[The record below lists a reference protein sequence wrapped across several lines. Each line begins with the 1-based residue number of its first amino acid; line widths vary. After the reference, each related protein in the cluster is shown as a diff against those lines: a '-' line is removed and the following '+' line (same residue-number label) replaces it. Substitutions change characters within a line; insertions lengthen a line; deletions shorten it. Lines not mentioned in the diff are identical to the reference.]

1 MAKITVYLSPKKL
14 SPKPRSAACRP
25 ALERVRNTLERDI
38 YLAWKD
44 GEVAVVYQAP
54 DDDYGEAVLR
64 VTVMEDECSKEL
76 LERRAACYLHYLL
89 STRPRAW

>member
-38 YLAWKD
+38 YLAW
-44 GEVAVVYQAP
+44 
-54 DDDYGEAVLR
+54 
-64 VTVMEDECSKEL
+64 
-76 LERRAACYLHYLL
+76 RRRSGGCLPGPL
-89 STRPRAW
+89 